1 MEAEMTQEKK
11 TKLDELVEEL
21 VKSGKD
27 ADELMAEGGI
37 LKELFKR
44 VAERALEAEMSAH
57 LGYERHDPVGRGSG
71 NSRNGRSRKTVAAS
85 QGAVEIE
92 VPRDRNG
99 SFEPRF
105 VRKHQRKLGDFEAQI
120 IALYARGMST
130 RDIQSLLEDQYG
142 IDVSPTFVSQ
152 VTDAVLDEVR
162 AWQARPLEAV
172 YPIVYLDALVTRS
185 RQEGAVASRHVYVA
199 LGVNREGEKELLGL
213 WLAQSE
219 GAKFWLTILTEL
231 KNRGVQDMLIACV
244 DGLKGFGEAIEAV
257 FPHTQV
263 QQCIVHQVRHSLHY
277 VPWKE
282 RKAVASAL
290 RRIYTAPTV
299 EAGERELS
307 TFESLWGEKYP
318 RIAPGWRANWARLS
332 VFYDY
337 PPDIRRVIY
346 TTNAVESLN
355 ASLQK
360 VLKQRK
366 AFPND
371 EAILKVLYLALHNVA
386 RNWRRP
392 VHNWKQ
398 ALNQFSILFGD
409 RSGI

>member
-1 MEAEMTQEKK
+1 MEAKDKMDA
-11 TKLDELVEEL
+11 LIDEL
-21 VKSGKD
+21 VKSGKTL
-27 ADELMAEGGI
+27 DELLAEGG
-37 LKELFKR
+37 ELRQMYKR
-44 VAERALEAEMSAH
+44 LAERTLEAEMTAH
-57 LGYERHDPVGRGSG
+57 LGYEPHASVGRGSG
-71 NSRNGRSRKTVAAS
+71 NSRNGKSKKTLTSDHGPVDIA
-85 QGAVEIE
+85 

-105 VRKHQRKLGDFEAQI
+105 VRKHQRRAEGFDDRI

-130 RDIQSLLEDQYG
+130 REIQSFLEESYG
-142 IDVSPTFVSQ
+142 VEVSPAFISQ

-162 AWQARPLEAV
+162 AWQARPLDAV
-172 YPIVYLDALVTRS
+172 YPIVYLDALVTKS
-185 RQEGAVASRHVYVA
+185 RQEGAVSLRHVYVA
-199 LGVNREGEKELLGL
+199 LGVNLEGEKELLGL

-219 GAKFWLTILTEL
+219 GAKFWLSILSEL
-231 KNRGVQDMLIACV
+231 KNRGVQDVLIACV

-257 FPHTQV
+257 YPQTQV

-282 RKAVASAL
+282 RKAVAAAL
-290 RRIYTAPTV
+290 RRIYISPSA
-299 EAGERELS
+299 EMAERELA
-307 TFESLWGEKYP
+307 TFESVWGEKYP
-318 RIAPGWRANWARLS
+318 RIGPSWRNNWARLS

-337 PPDIRRVIY
+337 PPEIRKVIY

-371 EAILKVLYLALHNVA
+371 EAILKVLYLALHQVA
-386 RNWRRP
+386 RKWTMP
-392 VHNWKQ
+392 VQNWKQ
-398 ALNQFSILFGD
+398 ALNQLSILFGD
-409 RSGI
+409 RLGI